1 MTMKLALIFAL
12 GITSTAALVSAHAQ
26 TYQWKDNNGRTVISD
41 SPPPGTAK
49 TKRAIGEA
57 PAATGFVETPAPS
70 EKKAEAPQTTAE
82 KDLEFKKRQ
91 QEAREKAEK
100 AEKELAAA
108 REKQANCEN
117 ARRNLAAL
125 ESNQPIASLDEK
137 GERQAMDINQRN
149 QEMERARRFMAESCK

>member
-41 SPPPGTAK
+41 RPPPGTAR

-57 PAATGFVETPAPS
+57 PPATDFVETPASS
-70 EKKAEAPQTTAE
+70 EKKAEAPKTTAE

-100 AEKELAAA
+100 AEKEQVAA

-125 ESNQPIASLDEK
+125 ESNQPVASLDEK
-137 GERQAMDINQRN
+137 GERQAMDTNQRN